1 MGIAVDNALRDPLD
15 RSGDSFEIAL
25 ISSSNSTGIQE
36 FHISVLAGGY
46 GISDGNILVFL
57 DIYHRVF
64 FYQSGTVFQCHKVCW
79 FIGNI
84 QKDRESCLV
93 PKVLNLPFREDIA
106 KPNRDNAIDVY
117 IGNDPEEV
125 QADGVWEN
133 TFTERPEALTAQE
146 KKEWIAGFTGVALGS
161 DAFFPFG
168 DNILRAHRSGVTY
181 VAEPGGSIRDDQ
193 VIETANSLGMVMCFT
208 GARLFHH

>member
-64 FYQSGTVFQCHKVCW
+64 FTSPAPSF
-79 FIGNI
+79 
-84 QKDRESCLV
+84 
-93 PKVLNLPFREDIA
+93 
-106 KPNRDNAIDVY
+106 NAIKYVGSLEIFRR
-117 IGNDPEEV
+117 IG
-125 QADGVWEN
+125 
-133 TFTERPEALTAQE
+133 
-146 KKEWIAGFTGVALGS
+146 KVALYPR
-161 DAFFPFG
+161 F
-168 DNILRAHRSGVTY
+168 
-181 VAEPGGSIRDDQ
+181 
-193 VIETANSLGMVMCFT
+193 
-208 GARLFHH
+208 